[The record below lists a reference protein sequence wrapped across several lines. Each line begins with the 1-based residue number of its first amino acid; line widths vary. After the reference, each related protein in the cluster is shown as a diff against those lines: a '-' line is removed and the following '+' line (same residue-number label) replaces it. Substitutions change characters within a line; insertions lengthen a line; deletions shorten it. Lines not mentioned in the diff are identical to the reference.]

1 MILIID
7 NHDSFTYN
15 LVQLCARL
23 GADIVVRR
31 NDDVGLH
38 EIAALAPAGIILSP
52 GPGHPV
58 GAGVTVDVVK
68 RFAGVTPILGVC
80 LGHQAIG
87 VAYGG
92 RVVRARRPMHGKVSA
107 IAHTGAGLFHG
118 IPDPVGMTRYHSLT
132 LEPETVPVDLEVV
145 AWTAGC
151 DDEIQSV
158 RHRRHAVFGVQFH
171 PESVAS
177 VHGDRLLANFLERTA

>member
-15 LVQLCARL
+15 LVQLCAGL

-31 NDDVGLH
+31 NDDVGVD
-38 EIAALAPAGIILSP
+38 EVAVLAPAGIILSP
-52 GPGHPV
+52 GPGHPAD
-58 GAGVTVDVVK
+58 AGVTVDVVK
-68 RFAGVTPILGVC
+68 RFGGVTPILGVC

-92 RVVRARRPMHGKVSA
+92 RVVRAGRPMHGKVSA

-118 IPDPVGMTRYHSLT
+118 IPDPVSMTRYHSLT
-132 LEPETVPVDLEVV
+132 LEPDTVPVDLEVV
-145 AWTAGC
+145 AWTAGRN
-151 DDEIQSV
+151 DEIQSV
-158 RHRRHAVFGVQFH
+158 RHRRHPVFGVQFH

-177 VHGDRLLANFLERTA
+177 VHGDRLLANFIALTA